1 MIAHAGGNVEQQ
13 QFTFGDLKKILINRV
28 GIPEQNIADD
38 PNVTFDAMG
47 LDSLALVELQLAIQ
61 QKYGF
66 AIDDGDTRHITT
78 IGGAIDFTNRRIR
91 EKESSDARSY

>member
-1 MIAHAGGNVEQQ
+1 MMLITREGKVEQQ
-13 QFTFGDLKKILINRV
+13 PFTFGDLKKILVNRV
-28 GIPEQNIADD
+28 GVPEQNIAND
-38 PNVTFDAMG
+38 PNLTFDEIG
-47 LDSLALVELQLAIQ
+47 LDSLAVVELQLAIQ

-66 AIDDGDTRHITT
+66 QIDDRHITT

>member
-1 MIAHAGGNVEQQ
+1 MEQQ
-13 QFTFGDLKKILINRV
+13 EFTFVDLKKILINRV
-28 GIPEQNIADD
+28 GIPEQDISED
-38 PNVTFDAMG
+38 PNISFEEMG
-47 LDSLALVELQLAIQ
+47 IDSLARVELQLAIQ

-66 AIDDGDTRHITT
+66 EIDDSETRYITT